1 MPIVGSVIKRTFQVR
16 KKIKFKRGSSL
27 QYQTRVLKKLL
38 RHAKDTQFGQH
49 YAFAKILKSKNIITA
64 FKENVPV
71 HDYNMIYSKWWH
83 LSQKGRKDVCWP
95 GRIKY
100 FALSSGTSDAA
111 TKYIPVSKDMLKSIK
126 KASMKLIFAML
137 NYTIPN
143 EIFQKGILMLG
154 SSTALKF
161 NGVVF
166 EGDMS
171 GISASNVPFWMNKF
185 YYKPEKE
192 ILATKDWN
200 KKLEQIAINAPNWD
214 IGIIAGIPS
223 WVQIMIERILE
234 KNNIQNLHEI
244 WPNLRIYIHGGISF
258 EPYRKIFEKYFS
270 KQMIYSET
278 YMASEG
284 FFAMKTSVDAKGL
297 QLILNNGVFYEF
309 VPFNEENF
317 DRSGNLVAMPETH
330 TIEHV
335 QENIEYALLISTC
348 AGAWRYLIGDT
359 IRFVNTQT
367 KEIIITGRTKHF
379 LSICGEHL
387 SVDNMTK
394 AVQMTAEKMKID
406 LQEFTVQGISKDHH
420 FSHQWYIGTG
430 SESIDVHQLTLYL
443 DQHLKKVNADY
454 ATERAH
460 VLHDIHVCVIPNE
473 LFFKWLKINGKEGE
487 QYKFPRVM
495 KQEQFQDWEAFVDQE
510 LNHHQVHHNL

>member
-1 MPIVGSVIKRTFQVR
+1 
-16 KKIKFKRGSSL
+16 
-27 QYQTRVLKKLL
+27 
-38 RHAKDTQFGQH
+38 
-49 YAFAKILKSKNIITA
+49 
-64 FKENVPV
+64 
-71 HDYNMIYSKWWH
+71 
-83 LSQKGRKDVCWP
+83 
-95 GRIKY
+95 
-100 FALSSGTSDAA
+100 
-111 TKYIPVSKDMLKSIK
+111 
-126 KASMKLIFAML
+126 
-137 NYTIPN
+137 
-143 EIFQKGILMLG
+143 
-154 SSTALKF
+154 
-161 NGVVF
+161 
-166 EGDMS
+166 
-171 GISASNVPFWMNKF
+171 
-185 YYKPEKE
+185 
-192 ILATKDWN
+192 
-200 KKLEQIAINAPNWD
+200 
-214 IGIIAGIPS
+214 
-223 WVQIMIERILE
+223 MIERILE

-258 EPYRKIFEKYFS
+258 EPYRKIFEKYFA
-270 KQMIYSET
+270 KPMIYSET

-317 DRSGNLVAMPETH
+317 DRSGNLVSKPETH
-330 TIEHV
+330 TIDYV
-335 QENIEYALLISTC
+335 QENIEYAMLISTC

-359 IRFVNTQT
+359 IRFVNIQT

-406 LQEFTVQGISKDHH
+406 LQEFTVQGIAIDHT
-420 FSHQWYIGTG
+420 FSHQWYIGTA
-430 SESIDVHQLTLYL
+430 SESIDVHQLTFFL

-460 VLHDIHVCVIPNE
+460 VLHDIHVRVIPNE

-495 KQEQFQDWEAFVDQE
+495 KQEQFRDWEAFVDQE
-510 LNHHQVHHNL
+510 LNNQQVHDKI